1 LSSSLASSSLKC
13 LEWDKLLV
21 YLAREAQTEAGR
33 RQALEL
39 DPFLTDAGDAALA
52 KGLDLTQEAAAL
64 IENKAKPDLSKVRD
78 LQDALSILRAGG
90 SLGAADLV
98 SIRDLIFASRQVKSS
113 FKLLGASEFPLL
125 TDFIPYLVTME
136 NEHKAL
142 DDALEQA
149 SSGDDTGSQALIK
162 DSASQLLYSLRR
174 ERQKISARIDAELAR
189 IIQSPSMAK
198 VLQEPLF
205 TVRNGRYVVPVVAAM
220 RSSISGIVHD
230 ASASGQTIYIEP
242 LAVMEL
248 SNARRIKESEIELEV
263 QRILESLCE
272 TLRPH
277 CDALKL
283 ALRYLVQLDLVFA
296 RASLSLRYRGNKPEI
311 SNDKIFDLYQA
322 RHPLLCLKALDSQ
335 TPLETI
341 IANDINLDTNRCLI
355 ITGPNTGGKTVL
367 LKLIGLCAL
376 MVRVGLL
383 LPVKRGSSIGL
394 FDRICADIGDEQSIE
409 QSLSTFSA
417 HMKNI
422 VEIVDTASP
431 RMLILLDEIGSGTDP
446 KEGAALA
453 QAVLESVFAK
463 GAFCVATTHLG
474 ELKVLAYKSEGFI
487 NASFDFDETNL
498 NPTYKLRLGIPGA
511 SRAHTIA
518 YRLGLDK
525 SVVDRSIQLMDQQQ
539 LDLSYAIEQVTARL
553 QQLDGEVA
561 EAKQHNF
568 EAEKIKERLAGRE
581 RKFNSEIDRLRQE
594 KQNELDSQFGEAIQ
608 SIRATIKHLQQN
620 PTIKD
625 AQKAREEVIAFKEAL
640 VLPRARKHKAEPES
654 SFVDALEVGMQV
666 KLTVLNQ
673 KGTIQEVIM
682 QDKRSGEVQ
691 EVVVQS
697 GRMRLKVKP
706 QDLEVIGKGG
716 KSLPYKTP
724 AQNQK
729 IQTVG
734 AKAPLKFDD
743 PDVFVRSNSNTLD
756 LRGKRVE
763 EAQSLLAAFV
773 DTCALNRV
781 SPFMVIHG
789 HGTGAI
795 KSLTREFLKTCPYR
809 LRQRPG
815 ETYEGGEGVTVG
827 ELSG

>member
-1 LSSSLASSSLKC
+1 MSSSLASSSLKS

-39 DPFLTDAGDAALA
+39 DPFSTDAGDAAFA
-52 KGLDLTQEAAAL
+52 KGLDLTKEAAAL

-78 LQDALSILRAGG
+78 LQHALSILRAGG

-98 SIRDLIFASRQVKSS
+98 AIRDLIFASRQVKLS
-113 FKLLGASEFPLL
+113 FKLLGVSEFPLL
-125 TDFIPYLVTME
+125 TEFIPYLVTME

-149 SSGDDTGSQALIK
+149 SGSDDTGSQALIK

-242 LAVMEL
+242 MAVMEL

-283 ALRYLVQLDLVFA
+283 TLRYLVQLDLVFA

-311 SNDKIFDLYQA
+311 SNEKIFDLYQA

-335 TPLETI
+335 TPLETV

-383 LPVKRGSSIGL
+383 LPVQRGSSIGL

-422 VEIVDTASP
+422 V
-431 RMLILLDEIGSGTDP
+431 
-446 KEGAALA
+446 
-453 QAVLESVFAK
+453 
-463 GAFCVATTHLG
+463 
-474 ELKVLAYKSEGFI
+474 
-487 NASFDFDETNL
+487 
-498 NPTYKLRLGIPGA
+498 
-511 SRAHTIA
+511 
-518 YRLGLDK
+518 
-525 SVVDRSIQLMDQQQ
+525 
-539 LDLSYAIEQVTARL
+539 
-553 QQLDGEVA
+553 
-561 EAKQHNF
+561 
-568 EAEKIKERLAGRE
+568 
-581 RKFNSEIDRLRQE
+581 
-594 KQNELDSQFGEAIQ
+594 
-608 SIRATIKHLQQN
+608 
-620 PTIKD
+620 
-625 AQKAREEVIAFKEAL
+625 
-640 VLPRARKHKAEPES
+640 
-654 SFVDALEVGMQV
+654 
-666 KLTVLNQ
+666 
-673 KGTIQEVIM
+673 
-682 QDKRSGEVQ
+682 
-691 EVVVQS
+691 
-697 GRMRLKVKP
+697 
-706 QDLEVIGKGG
+706 
-716 KSLPYKTP
+716 
-724 AQNQK
+724 
-729 IQTVG
+729 
-734 AKAPLKFDD
+734 
-743 PDVFVRSNSNTLD
+743 
-756 LRGKRVE
+756 
-763 EAQSLLAAFV
+763 
-773 DTCALNRV
+773 
-781 SPFMVIHG
+781 
-789 HGTGAI
+789 
-795 KSLTREFLKTCPYR
+795 
-809 LRQRPG
+809 
-815 ETYEGGEGVTVG
+815 
-827 ELSG
+827 

>member
-1 LSSSLASSSLKC
+1 MSSSLASSSLKS
-13 LEWDKLLV
+13 LEWDKLLA
-21 YLAREAQTEAGR
+21 YLARETQTEAAR
-33 RQALEL
+33 RQALQL
-39 DPFLTDAGDAALA
+39 DPFLASHSDDLA
-52 KGLDLTQEAAAL
+52 KKLDLTQEAAAL

-90 SLGAADLV
+90 NLGAGDLV
-98 SIRDLIFASRQVKSS
+98 AIRDLIFASRQIKSS
-113 FKLLGASEFPLL
+113 FKLLGQGEFPLL
-125 TDFIPYLVTME
+125 TEFIPYLVALE
-136 NEHKAL
+136 SEHKAL
-142 DDALEQA
+142 DDALESA
-149 SSGDDTGSQALIK
+149 GTGAGNDDFGGQALVK
-162 DSASQLLYSLRR
+162 DSASPALYSLRR
-174 ERQKISARIDAELAR
+174 ERQKISARIDAELAS
-189 IIQSPSMAK
+189 IIQAPSMSK

-230 ASASGQTIYIEP
+230 ASASGQTIYVEP

-248 SNARRIKESEIELEV
+248 SNARRLKEAEIEVEV
-263 QRILESLCE
+263 QRILEALCE
-272 TLRPH
+272 ILRPH

-283 ALRYLVQLDLVFA
+283 SLKYLVQLDLVFA
-296 RASLSLRYRGNKPEI
+296 RASLSLRYRGQKPEI
-311 SNDKIFDLYQA
+311 SREKIFDLYQA
-322 RHPLLCLKALDSQ
+322 RHPLLCLKALDSE

-367 LKLIGLCAL
+367 LKLIGLSAL

-383 LPVKRGSSIGL
+383 LPVKRGSSIGV

-453 QAVLESVFAK
+453 QAVLETVFAK

-474 ELKVLAYKSEGFI
+474 ELKVMAYKRDGFI

-518 YRLGLDK
+518 FRLGLDRA
-525 SVVDRSIQLMDQQQ
+525 VVDRSVELMDQQQ
-539 LDLSYAIEQVTARL
+539 LDLSYAIEQVTAKL
-553 QQLDGEVA
+553 QELDGQVA

-581 RKFNSEIDRLRQE
+581 RKFNSEIDRLRQQKE
-594 KQNELDSQFGEAIQ
+594 TELDSQFGEAIQ

-640 VLPRARKHKAEPES
+640 VLQRARKHKVEPEK
-654 SFVDALEVGMQV
+654 SFVDALEIGMQV
-666 KLTVLNQ
+666 KLTALNQ

-716 KSLPYKTP
+716 KSLPYKP
-724 AQNQK
+724 YK
-729 IQTVG
+729 MI

-743 PDVFVRSNSNTLD
+743 PDVFVRSDSNTLD

-763 EAQSLLAAFV
+763 EAQGLLAAFV

-795 KSLTREFLKTCPYR
+795 KSLTREFLKSCPYR

-827 ELSG
+827 ELAG